1 MTFEILFEDDYFL
14 AAAKPAG
21 LPSQPTVDKS
31 RPDFFTALK
40 NQLQQERGKDFYLA
54 LHHRLDRD
62 TSGVM
67 IFAKTKEANEPL
79 ADLFKFHRIQKTY
92 LCLTKR
98 TQKAADAWEVENHL
112 AEMRDAK
119 LKKMKMVRVNS
130 GGDKAHT
137 LFKKL
142 EVFPT
147 ALLVQAQPLT
157 GRMHQIRVHLADRG
171 MGIFGDDIYQAPKEP
186 QAPRLMLHAH
196 SLEFVHPFTQQQVRI
211 ECAVPED
218 MSNFMKTLTFADKND

>member
-1 MTFEILFEDDYFL
+1 MSFEILFEDEWFI

-21 LPSQPTVDKS
+21 LPSQATVDKS

-40 NQLQQERGKDFYLA
+40 AQLQSERGKNFYLA

-67 IFAKTKEANEPL
+67 IFAKNKEANEPL
-79 ADLFKFHRIQKTY
+79 AELFKKHRIQKTY

-98 TQKAADAWEVENHL
+98 TQKAPEAWEVQNHL
-112 AEMRDAK
+112 AQMQDTK
-119 LKKMKMVRVNS
+119 LKKMKMKSVHA

-137 LFKKL
+137 LFRKL
-142 EVFPT
+142 ETFPS
-147 ALLVQAQPLT
+147 ALLIEARPLT

-171 MGIFGDDIYQAPKEP
+171 LGIFGDDIYPAPKTP
-186 QAPRLMLHAH
+186 TAPRLMLHAH
-196 SLEFVHPFTQQQVRI
+196 SLEFTHPFTQEFIRI
-211 ECAVPED
+211 ECSVPED
-218 MSNFMKTLTFADKND
+218 MLNFMKALTFANKSD